1 MKKKYNNLET
11 FVNLHI
17 SILNQILSNANTNTN
32 QKLEKN
38 DDFLQKKTK
47 KINSEFIRSLCD
59 EFGLEK

>member
-1 MKKKYNNLET
+1 MKKNYNNLEI

-17 SILNQILSNANTNTN
+17 SILNQILSNANTN

-38 DDFLQKKTK
+38 DDFLQKKIK
-47 KINSEFIRSLCD
+47 KINSEFIRTLCD

>member
-1 MKKKYNNLET
+1 MEKIQNNLET
-11 FVNLHI
+11 FVNMHI
-17 SILNQILSNANTNTN
+17 SILNQILSNANTN

-38 DDFLQKKTK
+38 DDFLHKKTK